1 MTTEHN
7 QSDTADTVDWDEARE
22 ARLAAMSAAER
33 AEYDA
38 AAIEADLALDL
49 AQLVYDART
58 AAGLSQTEL
67 ARRMGTS
74 QAAISQIEGGGQ
86 VPTVATLA
94 RVARAT
100 GQPLQIN
107 LPAVPAAS

>member
-1 MTTEHN
+1 MSNEH
-7 QSDTADTVDWDEARE
+7 SVAGGAIDWDEARE
-22 ARLAAMSAAER
+22 ARLAAMSSAERDEYEAAAAE
-33 AEYDA
+33 AE
-38 AAIEADLALDL
+38 LCLDL
-49 AQLVYDART
+49 AQMVYDART

-86 VPTVATLA
+86 VPTITTLA

-100 GQPLQIN
+100 GRDLRIT
-107 LPAVPAAS
+107 LPAA

>member
-1 MTTEHN
+1 MTNEHATPGTT
-7 QSDTADTVDWDEARE
+7 DAVDWDEARE
-22 ARLAAMSAAER
+22 ARLAAMTPAER

-38 AAIEADLALDL
+38 AAADVDLALDL

-74 QAAISQIEGGGQ
+74 QATISQIEGGGQ

-94 RVARAT
+94 KVARAT
-100 GQPLQIN
+100 GQDLQIN
-107 LPAVPAAS
+107 LPAAS